1 MDPMPPVSPDV
12 NHAATTQQQ
21 VPQEEGYLHFM
32 AREGRTVLRWVGAI
46 SLVLTVAT
54 MVSPMWMA
62 AIIPAAIM
70 IVSYVLLILTNEV
83 ERRSDV
89 TAHDRLEQA
98 ETAMD
103 RDVIDDHAEDDQLSE
118 VPTTIIKRE
127 SKMGF
132 IVLACLL
139 VVALIFAFIK
149 LPWEVFAI
157 GTFVVF
163 CYMIFIMAPVW
174 LGWFENDIDLEQHR
188 LENKPEPAQ
197 VRTS

>member
-1 MDPMPPVSPDV
+1 MDPMLPATPDAGHDGMT
-12 NHAATTQQQ
+12 NR
-21 VPQEEGYLHFM
+21 EEGYVHFM
-32 AREGRTVLRWVGAI
+32 AREGRTVLRWAGGIA
-46 SLVLTVAT
+46 LVLTVIT
-54 MVSPMWMA
+54 MVSPFWMA

-89 TAHDRLEQA
+89 VAHDRLEQS
-98 ETAMD
+98 ETALD
-103 RDVIDDHAEDDQLSE
+103 RDVIDDHAEDDQVSE
-118 VPTTIIKRE
+118 VPTAIIKRE
-127 SKMGF
+127 SKRGF

-139 VVALIFAFIK
+139 VAALIFAYVK

-174 LGWFENDIDLEQHR
+174 LGWFENDIELQQNQ
-188 LENKPEPAQ
+188 LENKPESAQ